1 LTKGFVNPKLKFPV
15 REREREGFRHGFNRV
30 DCKGRPS
37 SSLPQL
43 FPLRDLKKAVSFELM
58 EEDTVVEEEVVIKTD
73 DINGLKKEKEEKRE
87 VVSLPQ
93 GYYYGGINE

>member
-1 LTKGFVNPKLKFPV
+1 MG
-15 REREREGFRHGFNRV
+15 NRV

-37 SSLPQL
+37 FPLPQL

-73 DINGLKKEKEEKRE
+73 DINGLKKEKEEKKEGKRGERE
-87 VVSLPQ
+87 
-93 GYYYGGINE
+93 GKEEKERGKKR